1 MNGLAV
7 VAEGAAA
14 GASPARRAPWPETCF
29 VGAVDMPPSKRRLR
43 VLLADAEPERAAAI
57 ERSLLEDAAMPAV
70 VIRLGTE
77 ESLTEAVKASAPDVV
92 IVDMSR
98 PDRDAL
104 DSVRAVAARDPRP
117 IVLFV
122 DQDDP
127 AFMEAAVAA
136 GVSSYNVVGAALP
149 DVKPIVRTAVAIFE
163 RHRQLEAELRRAE
176 GSLAERRLIDQAKS
190 VLMKRRKMSEPEAYR
205 WLQRR
210 AMKSGRRMAEIA
222 GELLDEAGR

>member
-1 MNGLAV
+1 MDT
-7 VAEGAAA
+7 
-14 GASPARRAPWPETCF
+14 SAPKAP
-29 VGAVDMPPSKRRLR
+29 LR
-43 VLLADAEPERAAAI
+43 VLLADADPDRAAAV
-57 ERSLLEDAAMPAV
+57 EQSLIGDGATPTV
-70 VIRLGTE
+70 VIRLGRDE
-77 ESLTEAVKASAPDVV
+77 NLTEAVRNAAPDVV

-104 DSVRAVAARDPRP
+104 DSVRAVAAQDPRP

-122 DQDDP
+122 DQDDA

-149 DVKPIVRTAVAIFE
+149 DVKPIVRAAVAIFQ
-163 RHRQLEAELRRAE
+163 RHRQLETELRRAE
-176 GSLAERRLIDQAKS
+176 GTLTERRLVDQAKA

-210 AMKSGRRMAEIA
+210 AMNAGRRIPEIA
-222 GELLDEAGR
+222 REVVDETGQ

>member
-1 MNGLAV
+1 
-7 VAEGAAA
+7 
-14 GASPARRAPWPETCF
+14 
-29 VGAVDMPPSKRRLR
+29 MPKPRLR
-43 VLLADAEPERAAAI
+43 VLLADTDAERAAAV
-57 ERSLLEDAAMPAV
+57 ERSLLGDGAMPAA
-70 VIRLGTE
+70 VIRLGADET
-77 ESLTEAVKASAPDVV
+77 LTEAVKASAPDVI

-104 DSVRAVAARDPRP
+104 DSVRAVAAREPRP

-149 DVKPIVRTAVAIFE
+149 DVKPIVRTAVAIFQ

-176 GSLAERRLIDQAKS
+176 DSLAERRLIDQAKA
-190 VLMKRRKMSEPEAYR
+190 VLMKRRRMSEPEAHR

-210 AMKSGRRMAEIA
+210 AMAAGRRIAEIA
-222 GELLDEAGR
+222 GEVLEDAER